1 MGIGSYKE
9 AERYRMRTNKNL
21 TRTFYLDTRRTL
33 DQEPFALEQVQNVP
47 ETDYNTEVDPGMVVP
62 PQDVLPKNP
71 IPNMP
76 SAPGIPN
83 PQFRQLEL
91 ANGGRVEL
99 ASGGITG
106 DKEKLIK
113 LIEDSNKGFKAESFK
128 DLAAK
133 AGYAPYRREASI
145 SLPVKLDTSKDK
157 VTKAFE
163 YLSSDLNKP
172 VEEFMDLPKKI
183 SDLTG
188 VKGTYISTLLQDN
201 ENFKELKPALTY
213 LASPAS
219 RAKIMGTGR
228 LFSDIVNRYEQ
239 APGKQLA
246 IGYLSPERKIME
258 YARRHVLSG
267 GNKIKFTKPI
277 NEYGF
282 GDAEFIYKGKTYD
295 VDKLRYEGRK
305 DKNFKE
311 LYKAYDEREKLLNKE
326 VIHPITKEKV
336 LFNELMQEAY
346 EKGAGYKKTDIY
358 DIDHIKGI
366 AKEPFTNLRILTART
381 NQGAGAL
388 KSLEKQAE
396 KGVLKNTAEYYSPE
410 NVSKQLNKIGYNY
423 TKDID
428 KLAEDETKLAEDI
441 LLKERKLRTP
451 QAIAKEKISVTN
463 LTDYLNKNPEEVKA
477 FRTAGV
483 VCRRSVGGKV
493 DTECLAENIIK
504 ETEKLETG
512 TDLQKASAL
521 NKFKNATKLGAG
533 LAEEVIGFGKGVAGR
548 TLGPLVALNSAL
560 EQFTSGNY
568 REGIRKIADIADL
581 TTLVGDPL
589 GFEKM
594 RTEARIE
601 EVRNKIGKEN
611 QASLDRILEF
621 KDKYYQLQDINTK
634 LERAESSTQDPNAAP
649 ESYDPDYINDL
660 KKQQTDLNK
669 IINSPKYQNFRRD
682 ASNVGKAI
690 KNEIFQR
697 NVNRPQQERY
707 TNEIAAQEQF
717 KSIIGDDLYNEIPEV
732 TEPIYENL
740 TASEK
745 IKDQPVPFETP
756 IQSPDDSMR
765 EGFAEGGG
773 PKMGR
778 RGFLGLLTGI
788 AAAPELIK
796 SFKGTK
802 KAAQVAKLL
811 PKVDGMPEWFP
822 SLVARIEKE
831 GIDISPKATRVED
844 IRTVKKIEV
853 AIPGKKESEII
864 TMTKYPNG
872 AIHIEAD
879 VYGGSFDSPFDLHY
893 RPPKTDID
901 LETGKA
907 INEPGE
913 FIVMETRPRPAY
925 EPGDFELEYESM
937 SVKDAISDIERIEK
951 IATGKKIDPKIVE
964 QRAGARKFIEENPYE
979 DIVNRYPD
987 PEIDYDIMKDE
998 GLFDEIK

>member
-1 MGIGSYKE
+1 
-9 AERYRMRTNKNL
+9 MRTNKNL

-33 DQEPFALEQVQNVP
+33 DQEPFAWEQVQNVP
-47 ETDYNTEVDPGMVVP
+47 ETDYQTEVDPGMVVP

-76 SAPGIPN
+76 SAPGIPD
-83 PQFRQLEL
+83 PQFRQIEL
-91 ANGGRVEL
+91 AEGGRVEL
-99 ASGGITG
+99 ASGGIVG

-113 LIEDSNKGFKAESFK
+113 LIEDSNEGFKVDLFK
-128 DLAAK
+128 DLALK
-133 AGYAPYRREASI
+133 AGYAPNRREASI

-157 VTKAFE
+157 VIKAFE
-163 YLSSDLNKP
+163 YISSDLNKP
-172 VEEFMDLPKKI
+172 VEEFVDLPKKI

-188 VKGTYISTLLQDN
+188 VKGTYVSTLLQDN
-201 ENFKELKPALTY
+201 ENFKNLKPALTY

-219 RAKIMGTGR
+219 RAKVIGTDR
-228 LFSDIVNRYEQ
+228 LFSDIVNMYEQ
-239 APGKQLA
+239 TPGKERV
-246 IGYLSPERKIME
+246 IGYASPEKKIMD
-258 YARRHVLSG
+258 YAERHSLLG

-277 NEYGF
+277 SEYGF
-282 GDAEFIYKGKTYD
+282 EEAEFMYKGKKYNL
-295 VDKLRYEGRK
+295 DKLKYEGRK

-311 LYKAYDEREKLLNKE
+311 FYKVYDEKEKLLRKE
-326 VIHPITKEKV
+326 VVHPITKEKV

-346 EKGAGYKKTDIY
+346 EKGAGYKKTDVY
-358 DIDHIKGI
+358 DIDHIKGVE
-366 AKEPFTNLRILTART
+366 KDPFNNLRILTART
-381 NQGAGAL
+381 NQAAGAL
-388 KSLEKQAE
+388 RNLESQAE
-396 KGVLKNTAEYYSPE
+396 KGVLKNTAQYYSPE

-428 KLAEDETKLAEDI
+428 KLAEDEVKLAEDV

-451 QAIAKEKISVTN
+451 QAIAKEKISVTD
-463 LTDYLNKNPEEVKA
+463 LTNYLNNNPEEVKA

-568 REGIRKIADIADL
+568 REGVRKIASFADL

-594 RTEARIE
+594 RTEGTIE
-601 EVRNKIGKEN
+601 DVRGKIGKEN

-649 ESYDPDYINDL
+649 ESYDPDYINQL
-660 KKQQTDLNK
+660 KKQQNDLNQ
-669 IINSPKYQNFRRD
+669 IINNPKYQNIRQD
-682 ASNVGKAI
+682 YLNVGNAV

-697 NVNRPQQERY
+697 NIKAPDTEKYVFE
-707 TNEIAAQEQF
+707 TAAQEQLQSILGYDFYDELSDENKIIF
-717 KSIIGDDLYNEIPEV
+717 K
-732 TEPIYENL
+732 NL

-745 IKDQPVPFETP
+745 IKDQPVPFEAP
-756 IQSPDDSMR
+756 EIQSPDDSMR
-765 EGFAEGGG
+765 MGFAEGGG
-773 PKMGR
+773 PRMGR
-778 RGFLGLLTGI
+778 RGFLGLLGAL
-788 AAAPELIK
+788 AATPFVKKLMKGEKLIE
-796 SFKGTK
+796 GK
-802 KAAQVAKLL
+802 KILKAGKIL
-811 PKVDGMPEWFP
+811 PNVEGMPEWFNP
-822 SLVARIEKE
+822 LVNKIMKE
-831 GIDISPKATRVED
+831 GIDISPEARTVGD
-844 IRTVKKIEV
+844 IVKVKKIE
-853 AIPGKKESEII
+853 IPVLGKEKPDVI
-864 TMTKYPNG
+864 TMTTNPDGQIY
-872 AIHIEAD
+872 IEAE
-879 VYGGSFDSPFDLHY
+879 VEGGSFDSPFSLY
-893 RPPKTDID
+893 YKPPKTDID

-913 FIVMETRPRPAY
+913 FSVLETRPRPAY
-925 EPGDFELEYESM
+925 EPGEFELEYENM
-937 SVKDAISDIERIEK
+937 SAKDAISDLERVEK
-951 IATGKKIDPKIVE
+951 IAMGKRIPPQKVE
-964 QRAGARKFIEENPYE
+964 QRAGARKFVEENPYE

-987 PEIDYDIMKDE
+987 AEIDYDRMRDE
-998 GLFDEIK
+998 GLLDEIE

>member
-33 DQEPFALEQVQNVP
+33 DEEPFAWEQPQVASIEQPGADDSRVGFKDGSKPTRSTIYKITRENHPEQGRYAYHGFNMKTKYFDTKKEAENFRKFRLQNK
-47 ETDYNTEVDPGMVVP
+47 TE
-62 PQDVLPKNP
+62 Q
-71 IPNMP
+71 
-76 SAPGIPN
+76 
-83 PQFRQLEL
+83 Q
-91 ANGGRVEL
+91 
-99 ASGGITG
+99 T
-106 DKEKLIK
+106 IK
-113 LIEDSNKGFKAESFK
+113 LTGGFINNVRKGINEGKSQNQLADELGVNVKRISKAIQEGDIKLPENIVDNLEYRSF
-128 DLAAK
+128 
-133 AGYAPYRREASI
+133 
-145 SLPVKLDTSKDK
+145 VKKNYKDK
-157 VTKAFE
+157 TTETIAKELFT
-163 YLSSDLNKP
+163 D
-172 VEEFMDLPKKI
+172 KKI
-183 SDLTG
+183 PLSTKKSR
-188 VKGTYISTLLQDN
+188 VHNIIGTLIADG
-201 ENFKELKPALTY
+201 ELEPIA
-213 LASPAS
+213 ASS
-219 RAKIMGTGR
+219 KSEIRDR
-228 LFSDIVNRYEQ
+228 
-239 APGKQLA
+239 
-246 IGYLSPERKIME
+246 
-258 YARRHVLSG
+258 
-267 GNKIKFTKPI
+267 
-277 NEYGF
+277 YGF
-282 GDAEFIYKGKTYD
+282 GKSSKYEIDKATRERRDSLISKISEPSTEYQIRQLKMGEGPQLAHRLGLEESTKLNQQYD
-295 VDKLRYEGRK
+295 IGNLGIDPPKINQEIAKSFENLRDKLVIERDAIAKKIEKNPSLELRK
-305 DKNFKE
+305 Q
-311 LYKAYDEREKLLNKE
+311 LLNVNEKIKQVVDASDGRIQAFVLDEQTLEPIKYLGIKPRELAYGVIDETAKDFDLKE
-326 VIHPITKEKV
+326 INKIIRDANKTGTTTPENWEKIKKYQMFVANLENEVGMAKKEKV
-336 LFNELMQEAY
+336 
-346 EKGAGYKKTDIY
+346 TDVT
-358 DIDHIKGI
+358 K
-366 AKEPFTNLRILTART
+366 NL
-381 NQGAGAL
+381 
-388 KSLEKQAE
+388 
-396 KGVLKNTAEYYSPE
+396 
-410 NVSKQLNKIGYNY
+410 
-423 TKDID
+423 KD
-428 KLAEDETKLAEDI
+428 
-441 LLKERKLRTP
+441 
-451 QAIAKEKISVTN
+451 N
-463 LTDYLNKNPEEVKA
+463 LTNYLNNNPEEVKA

-594 RTEARIE
+594 RTEGTIE
-601 EVRNKIGKEN
+601 DVRGKIGKEN

-634 LERAESSTQDPNAAP
+634 LQRAESAAAGQYDPESPGVDPNYLN
-649 ESYDPDYINDL
+649 EL
-660 KKQQTDLNK
+660 KKQQANLNK
-669 IINSPKYQNFRRD
+669 IINSPKYQNIRTD
-682 ASNVGKAI
+682 YLNVGNAV
-690 KNEIFQR
+690 KNEIFGR
-697 NVNRPQQERY
+697 NINAPEQNKY
-707 TNEIAAQEQF
+707 TFETAAQEQL
-717 KSIIGDDLYNEIPEV
+717 KSILGYDFYDELSDENKIIFK
-732 TEPIYENL
+732 NL

-745 IKDQPVPFETP
+745 IKDQPVLFETP

-853 AIPGKKESEII
+853 AIPGKKEPEII

-998 GLFDEIK
+998 GLFDDIK

>member
-33 DQEPFALEQVQNVP
+33 DQEPFAWEQSQDAGIMQPGAVQGYA
-47 ETDYNTEVDPGMVVP
+47 DGGMV
-62 PQDVLPKNP
+62 
-71 IPNMP
+71 
-76 SAPGIPN
+76 
-83 PQFRQLEL
+83 
-91 ANGGRVEL
+91 
-99 ASGGITG
+99 G

-145 SLPVKLDTSKDK
+145 PLPVKLDTSKDK

-463 LTDYLNKNPEEVKA
+463 LTDYLNNNPEEVKA
-477 FRTAGV
+477 FRAAGV

-568 REGIRKIADIADL
+568 REGVRKIASLADL

-594 RTEARIE
+594 RTEGTIE
-601 EVRNKIGKEN
+601 DVRGKIGKEN

-634 LERAESSTQDPNAAP
+634 LQRAESATQDPNAAP
-649 ESYDPDYINDL
+649 ESYDPDYINQL
-660 KKQQTDLNK
+660 KKQQNDLNQ
-669 IINSPKYQNFRRD
+669 IINNPKYQNIRTD
-682 ASNVGKAI
+682 YLNVGNAV
-690 KNEIFQR
+690 KNEIFKR
-697 NVNRPQQERY
+697 NINAPEQNKY
-707 TNEIAAQEQF
+707 TFETAAQEQLQSILGYDFYDELSDENKIIF
-717 KSIIGDDLYNEIPEV
+717 K
-732 TEPIYENL
+732 NL

>member
-21 TRTFYLDTRRTL
+21 TRGFYLDTKRTL
-33 DQEPFALEQVQNVP
+33 DEEPFAWEQSQDAGIMQPGAVQGYA
-47 ETDYNTEVDPGMVVP
+47 D
-62 PQDVLPKNP
+62 
-71 IPNMP
+71 
-76 SAPGIPN
+76 
-83 PQFRQLEL
+83 
-91 ANGGRVEL
+91 
-99 ASGGITG
+99 GGIVG

-113 LIEDSNKGFKAESFK
+113 LIEDSNEGFKVDLFK
-128 DLAAK
+128 DLALK
-133 AGYAPYRREASI
+133 AGYAPNRREASI

-157 VTKAFE
+157 VIKAFE
-163 YLSSDLNKP
+163 YISSDLNKP
-172 VEEFMDLPKKI
+172 VEEFVDLPKKI

-188 VKGTYISTLLQDN
+188 VKGTYVSTLLQDN
-201 ENFKELKPALTY
+201 ENFKNLKPALTY

-219 RAKIMGTGR
+219 RAKVIGTDR
-228 LFSDIVNRYEQ
+228 LFSDIVNMYEQ
-239 APGKQLA
+239 TPGKERV
-246 IGYLSPERKIME
+246 IGYASPEKKIMD
-258 YARRHVLSG
+258 YAERHSLLG

-277 NEYGF
+277 SEYGF
-282 GDAEFIYKGKTYD
+282 EEAEFMYKGKKYNL
-295 VDKLRYEGRK
+295 DKLRYEGRK

-311 LYKAYDEREKLLNKE
+311 FYKIYDEKEKLLRKE
-326 VIHPITKEKV
+326 VVHPITKEKI
-336 LFNELMQEAY
+336 LFNELMQEVY
-346 EKGAGYKKTDIY
+346 EKGAGYKKTDVY
-358 DIDHIKGI
+358 DIDHIKGVE
-366 AKEPFTNLRILTART
+366 KDPFNNLRILTART
-381 NQGAGAL
+381 NQAAGAL
-388 KSLEKQAE
+388 RNLESQAE
-396 KGVLKNTAEYYSPE
+396 KGVLKNTAQYYSPE

-428 KLAEDETKLAEDI
+428 KLAEDEVKLAEDV

-451 QAIAKEKISVTN
+451 QAIAKEKISVTD
-463 LTDYLNKNPEEVKA
+463 LTNYLNNNPEEVKA

-512 TDLQKASAL
+512 TDLQKASAF

-568 REGIRKIADIADL
+568 REGVRKIASLADL

-594 RTEARIE
+594 RTEGTIE
-601 EVRNKIGKEN
+601 DVRGKIGKEN

-649 ESYDPDYINDL
+649 ESYDPDYINQL
-660 KKQQTDLNK
+660 KKQQNDLNQ
-669 IINSPKYQNFRRD
+669 IINNPKYQNIRQD
-682 ASNVGKAI
+682 YLNVGNAV

-697 NVNRPQQERY
+697 NIKAPDTEKYVFE
-707 TNEIAAQEQF
+707 TAAQEQLQSILGYDFYDELSDENKIIF
-717 KSIIGDDLYNEIPEV
+717 K
-732 TEPIYENL
+732 NL

-745 IKDQPVPFETP
+745 IKDQPVPFEAP
-756 IQSPDDSMR
+756 EIQSPDDSMR
-765 EGFAEGGG
+765 MGFAEGGG
-773 PKMGR
+773 PRMGR

-796 SFKGTK
+796 AFKGTK

-811 PKVDGMPEWFP
+811 PKVSGMPEWFP